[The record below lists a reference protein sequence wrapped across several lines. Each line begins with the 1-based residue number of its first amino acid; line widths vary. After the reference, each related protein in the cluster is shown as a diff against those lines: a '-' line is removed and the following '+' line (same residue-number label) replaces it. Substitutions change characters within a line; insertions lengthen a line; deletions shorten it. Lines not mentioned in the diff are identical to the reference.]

1 MLIDL
6 VHNKIIEDTITEKF
20 ADSVENGLVALLAGK
35 YGDRMTGIQ
44 MYEDHLADGFMRDG
58 EWYYPMTVITADG
71 AEVAWVKWTVDA
83 SFDDGI
89 PYRYMGEEPI
99 RFSLVDAV
107 PVEFLNKMQNRA
119 YYYEGGYVRV
129 KVQSTSQNPTFLA
142 GKYSQSFVDELA
154 RQITGALS
162 SAMLIHGIEDS
173 NIELHLVFA
182 PATYMEHISEGTTY
196 RRLLL
201 AGKSGAPR
209 DFWIK
214 WWRTDK
220 TGTLTVSDT
229 VDADSVRFALAEDVS
244 QKIREKEYRFLLARS
259 ADKYRNAMG
268 RKTVTEWREIIK
280 RAVKRGEILK
290 LDPPVVEEV
299 IAEPIA
305 AVEEIATVE
314 VAPEVMTTIMPAVD
328 PDTLDTADEPIV
340 AAGGATEDDFARAMR
355 IAREAVGATDTT
367 AEVST
372 DDSALDEITKLAMAA
387 LAASGAPAA
396 EVSFGDEEE
405 EAVEVETVAEAEDE
419 EIAEVDP
426 VADGE
431 YEEESDEPAPAA
443 EESADEVV
451 DERNYEEKLRAEL
464 EAKIRLEYESRA
476 RIRAEEEAA
485 RLRREQ
491 EQLRAENERLQEIA
505 RREREAKD
513 AREAERRSEE
523 AKLRAQIEAQI
534 RAEVREKERLAEAA
548 RVAVAEQ
555 RRLEEERA
563 ERERKRIEEEARAE
577 AERRRAEEAARQE
590 AERQRE
596 AERIRREREEKEARA
611 RASIESVSAQNY
623 NYTRKVVKLIF
634 RRNVD
639 PNITGRIHE
648 IIKATIDYYRKA
660 DVYIRIKASV
670 PEPAVVLLDFVQI
683 PEEELELLKNIIK
696 VLGNSGLGIAKAIV
710 E

>member
-44 MYEDHLADGFMRDG
+44 MYEDHLTDGFMRDG

-71 AEVAWVKWTVDA
+71 AEIAWVKWTVDA

-89 PYRYMGEEPI
+89 PYRYMGEEQI
-99 RFSLVDAV
+99 RFSLADAV

-119 YYYEGGYVRV
+119 YYYEGGYIRV

-154 RQITGALS
+154 RQITGAIS
-162 SAMLIHGIEDS
+162 STLLIHGIEDS

-182 PATYMEHISEGTTY
+182 PATYMEHISEGVTY

-214 WWRTDK
+214 WRRTDGK
-220 TGTLTVSDT
+220 GVFTVSDT
-229 VDADSVRFALAEDVS
+229 VCAEDIVFELAEDVS

-290 LDPPVVEEV
+290 LDPPVADEIVEPIAEV
-299 IAEPIA
+299 IAE
-305 AVEEIATVE
+305 
-314 VAPEVMTTIMPAVD
+314 VAPVAPATEAMTTMMPAVD

-340 AAGGATEDDFARAMR
+340 AAGGATADDFARAMR
-355 IAREAVGATDTT
+355 IAREAVGVTEAAT
-367 AEVST
+367 AEPSS

-387 LAASGAPAA
+387 LAASGAPAT
-396 EVSFGDEEE
+396 EVSFGDEAEESEEAEESTE
-405 EAVEVETVAEAEDE
+405 EAV
-419 EIAEVDP
+419 AEVDP
-426 VADGE
+426 VADE
-431 YEEESDEPAPAA
+431 AYEAEVEVDEPVA
-443 EESADEVV
+443 EAV
-451 DERNYEEKLRAEL
+451 DETVDDRNYEDKLRAEL

-491 EQLRAENERLQEIA
+491 EQLRAENERLQELA
-505 RREREAKD
+505 RREKEAKD

-563 ERERKRIEEEARAE
+563 ERERKRVEEEARIE
-577 AERRRAEEAARQE
+577 AERRRAEEAARLE
-590 AERQRE
+590 AERARE

-611 RASIESVSAQNY
+611 RASINSVSAENY
-623 NYTRKVVKLIF
+623 NYTRKCVKLIF

-670 PEPAVVLLDFVQI
+670 PEPTVVLLDFVQI

>member
-20 ADSVENGLVALLAGK
+20 ADSVENGLVALLAGR

-58 EWYYPMTVITADG
+58 EWYYPMTVITDDG
-71 AEVAWVKWTVDA
+71 AEIAWVKWTVDA

-99 RFSLVDAV
+99 RFALADAV

-119 YYYEGGYVRV
+119 YYYEGGYVNVR
-129 KVQSTSQNPTFLA
+129 VQSTSQNPTFLA
-142 GKYSQSFVDELA
+142 GKYSQSFVDELS
-154 RQITGALS
+154 RQITGAIS

-173 NIELHLVFA
+173 NVELHLVFA
-182 PATYMEHISEGTTY
+182 PATYMEHIADGVTY

-214 WWRTDK
+214 WRRTDGK
-220 TGTLTVSDT
+220 GVLTVSDA
-229 VDADSVRFALAEDVS
+229 VCADDVIFELAEDVS

-290 LDPPVVEEV
+290 LDPPVVDEIVEPVVEV
-299 IAEPIA
+299 K
-305 AVEEIATVE
+305 EEIAAP
-314 VAPEVMTTIMPAVD
+314 VAPATEVTVPVMPAVD

-340 AAGGATEDDFARAMR
+340 AAGGVTEDDFARAMR
-355 IAREAVGATDTT
+355 IAREAVGSTD
-367 AEVST
+367 APAAAPSD
-372 DDSALDEITKLAMAA
+372 DDSALDEITRLAMAA
-387 LAASGAPAA
+387 LAASGAPA
-396 EVSFGDEEE
+396 EVSFGDDD
-405 EAVEVETVAEAEDE
+405 EAEDE
-419 EIAEVDP
+419 SEADDVAEQIDP
-426 VADGE
+426 VADE
-431 YEEESDEPAPAA
+431 VYEVESDNVVSVEDEPAA
-443 EESADEVV
+443 EADAEVA
-451 DERNYEEKLRAEL
+451 DDKSYEEKLRAEL

-476 RIRAEEEAA
+476 RIKAEEEAA

-491 EQLRAENERLQEIA
+491 EQLRAENERLQELA

-563 ERERKRIEEEARAE
+563 ERERKRIEEEARVE
-577 AERRRAEEAARQE
+577 AERRRAEEAARLE
-590 AERQRE
+590 AERARE

-611 RASIESVSAQNY
+611 NASINSVSAENY
-623 NYTRKVVKLIF
+623 NYTRKCVKLIF

-648 IIKATIDYYRKA
+648 IIKATIDYYRKS

-670 PEPAVVLLDFVQI
+670 PEPTVVLLDFVQI
-683 PEEELELLKNIIK
+683 PEQEMELLKNIIK